1 LTRNIACEYRYRFVN
16 VAPPQQVV
24 VAAEGV
30 LEVDA
35 LPTQEAQEIP
45 GEAASDG
52 IRRESLLNA
61 SGNGCG

>member
-1 LTRNIACEYRYRFVN
+1 M
-16 VAPPQQVV
+16 
-24 VAAEGV
+24 AAEGV

-61 SGNGCG
+61 SGNRCG